1 MKRKAIAPAS
11 IFKAKPFAFSQG
23 VLVKEG
29 KKTLFISG
37 QLAADREGKLAAGD
51 FRKQCR
57 LAYKAME
64 AVLEEAG
71 AKKENI
77 VKLTAYVTDMR
88 NQMDVFVEE
97 TKRFF
102 PDEYP
107 ASTLLQI
114 GALAL
119 EGQLVEIE
127 AIAIL

>member
-1 MKRKAIAPAS
+1 MKRKVIAPPS

-23 VLVKEG
+23 ILVKEG

-37 QLAADREGKLAAGD
+37 QLAADKEGELVAGD

-57 LAYKAME
+57 LAYKSVD
-64 AVLEEAG
+64 AVLKEAS
-71 AKKENI
+71 ATKENI

-88 NQMDVFVEE
+88 KQMNVFIEE

-107 ASTLLQI
+107 ACTLLQV

-127 AIAIL
+127 AVAVV

>member
-1 MKRKAIAPAS
+1 MKRKVIAPPS
-11 IFKAKPFAFSQG
+11 VFKAKPFAFSQG
-23 VLVKEG
+23 IVVKEG

-37 QLAADREGKLAAGD
+37 QLAADKEGKLVAGD

-57 LAYKAME
+57 LTYKSIG

-71 AKKENI
+71 ATKENI

-88 NQMDVFVEE
+88 KQMDVFIEE
-97 TKRFF
+97 TRRFF

-107 ASTLLQI
+107 ACTLVQI

-127 AIAIL
+127 AIAII